1 MFFNNDSKLTKSK
14 SKIKNNI
21 EENILYRRFTLVAL
35 NNFEWVNLPPM
46 IKPRYIETA
55 LFYNGSCAFAKD
67 DKYGYIVLP
76 VALTGGL
83 DLYYEPKSW
92 NVIGNSLVKSYNRD
106 NSVLMRNNRFCI
118 PSEFDVRWY
127 AQKIADVQRTID
139 TNVSLH
145 KMPFLLKGTSKEVLT
160 MKTIFNKISENEPAI
175 YVDDNVNPNM
185 FQSVQTNTPYI
196 IDKLNAYKGQLTS
209 EFYELYGYP
218 TTQTEKAERLTMTES
233 QVKVEFSDSGYVGTM
248 YEYRKQACEEINK
261 MFGLDIDVKI
271 QRYREKSE
279 DYYLLEEM
287 KLGQQGIKMPKD
299 NEEPKEKEVE

>member
-1 MFFNNDSKLTKSK
+1 MFFNNYPLKKD
-14 SKIKNNI
+14 KNQKKNI
-21 EENILYRRFTLVAL
+21 IETDLLYRRFTLVAL
-35 NNFEWVNLPPM
+35 NNFEWINLPET
-46 IKPRYIETA
+46 IKPRWIETA
-55 LFYNGSCAFAKD
+55 LFYNGCAVFGYD
-67 DKYGYIVLP
+67 DKYGYFALP
-76 VALTGGL
+76 SALTGSL

-92 NVIGNSLVKSYNRD
+92 NVIGNSFNKHYDIS

-127 AQKIADVQRTID
+127 AEKIADVQRTID

-145 KMPFLLKGTSKEVLT
+145 KMPFIIKGNSKQALT
-160 MKTIFNKISENEPAI
+160 MKTIFKKISDNDPAI
-175 YVDDNVNPNM
+175 YVDDNVNPNA
-185 FQSVQTNTPYI
+185 FSSINTNTPYV
-196 IDKLNAYKGQLTS
+196 IDKLNDYKRQLTS

-248 YEYRKQACEEINK
+248 FEYRKQACEEINK
-261 MFGLDIDVKI
+261 MFGLNIDVKI

-287 KLGQQGIKMPKD
+287 KLGQQGIQMTNKED
-299 NEEPKEKEVE
+299 GEE